1 MSNLY
6 ITVKVPSGQIEID
19 KSGLYYVP
27 EEAGDTAFVL
37 PLEKAQEIFSAVVRS
52 VEVLLEV
59 EPGRASV
66 LLAETCGTD
75 GHFGDDRGEAD
86 PPRLPAHSSPAPSP
100 YCPFCQKPTCACWED
115 HVCR

>member
-1 MSNLY
+1 MVYSHRMSNLY

-19 KSGLYYVP
+19 RTGLYYVP

-37 PLEKAQEIFSAVVRS
+37 PLEKAYNIFNAVVRS

-59 EPGRASV
+59 EPGRANV

-75 GHFGDDRGEAD
+75 PSR
-86 PPRLPAHSSPAPSP
+86 PSPAPSQP
-100 YCPFCQKPTCACWED
+100 YCPFCHTPTCKCWML